1 MASSL
6 TKILCPKLLKI
17 SFPFSLVFD
26 LFTSLI
32 LATFCV
38 TERESVAMLARFD
51 VKGDTKAAHL
61 FYQNFKFVLLFFSK
75 NAQCIANKFAH
86 LKLILRYLKLLLWEK
101 FYFLSIFCISEEYK
115 MVTAVLKD
123 LPFPSKGN
131 GGGPN

>member
-17 SFPFSLVFD
+17 SFSFSLVFD

-38 TERESVAMLARFD
+38 TERESAAMLARFD

-75 NAQCIANKFAH
+75 NAQCIAKKFAH

-101 FYFLSIFCISEEYK
+101 FYFLSIFCIFRGIQDGDGCFEGP
-115 MVTAVLKD
+115 
-123 LPFPSKGN
+123 PFPQQREWRGA
-131 GGGPN
+131 